1 MEKRCHH
8 LGDIPQGHRPYLVWT
23 ARYFKSSTF
32 FRQPEDA
39 KMGSVPWFILIRDR
53 LLLSGYTI
61 FLPGRVFR
69 EQRGGAA
76 EILSRVRVDHGN

>member
-1 MEKRCHH
+1 
-8 LGDIPQGHRPYLVWT
+8 
-23 ARYFKSSTF
+23 
-32 FRQPEDA
+32 
-39 KMGSVPWFILIRDR
+39 MGSVPWFIPIRDR

-61 FLPGRVFR
+61 FLLGRVFR